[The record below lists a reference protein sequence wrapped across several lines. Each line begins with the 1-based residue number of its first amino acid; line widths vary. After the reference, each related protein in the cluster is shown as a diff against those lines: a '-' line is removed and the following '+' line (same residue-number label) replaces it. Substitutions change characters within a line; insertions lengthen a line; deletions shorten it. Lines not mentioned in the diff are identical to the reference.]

1 MISERCWDRCLFI
14 LLLLGEVGDDAVVV
28 VESLA
33 VVVVVEASTAVVE
46 EDPLFLGAL
55 LPLEKEESIVCWRS
69 SSI

>member
-33 VVVVVEASTAVVE
+33 VVVVEVASTATEV
-46 EDPLFLGAL
+46 EDPLYLGAL
-55 LPLEKEESIVCWRS
+55 LPLEKEESIVCWRWR
-69 SSI
+69 SI